1 MALALVISVIIKLH
15 TGVVFRDIFSLN
27 MKVSSII
34 VIIVIIVI
42 IKLHTGVIFGDI
54 FSLNMKVSSI
64 IVISAED

>member
-1 MALALVISVIIKLH
+1 MALALVISV
-15 TGVVFRDIFSLN
+15 T
-27 MKVSSII
+27 
-34 VIIVIIVI
+34 